1 MHIKKIVIQGFKTFK
16 NTTVIEN
23 LSPSHN
29 VVVGRNG
36 SGKSNFFAAIRF
48 VLSDQY
54 TRMSKEERQG
64 LIHEGSGTV
73 LSAYVE
79 IVFDNSEGRFPTGK
93 DEVVIRRTIGLKKD
107 DYSLDYKSS
116 TRQDIMQLLESAGF
130 SKSNPY
136 YIVPQGR
143 ITSLTN
149 AKDSERLNLLK
160 EVAGAKVFENKL
172 KESTKEMS
180 KTKNQRDKIDEMLEF
195 IEERLS
201 DLDSEKEELKN
212 FQDLEK
218 DKKICEFVLYDRELN
233 EVTNSIEQIDS
244 EYQNGVDESQNFM
257 NELEK
262 RESLIIEIENAID
275 HSKQSLKLLNIDKT
289 QQTSTFDEISKK
301 IYDVNANLNEI
312 RSNLESYQKSQDSS
326 KKQVQK
332 LEQKIKDREAK
343 VSEKKPRVDA
353 LRLSEEEL
361 KEEVSFL
368 KTKQN
373 MLYSKQ
379 NRYSKFSSV
388 EDRNTWLSNQI
399 QKVLD
404 DKSNAEKALADNQ
417 TNLQKSTQ
425 ELQEIEANVLD
436 LQDTINGPSAQAEIH
451 ELEDKL
457 NQLKRQA
464 ISENDVRKNLWRDEA
479 RIKTILDSLDEE
491 VRKAERQ
498 VNQTMDRQQ
507 SAGLEAVKR
516 ITSRLGLGG
525 VFGPLGELINV
536 NEKYRTAVESVA
548 GNSLFH
554 IVVDNDETA
563 SAVMDELFRER
574 AGRVTFMPLNRIHP
588 KDVVYPNST
597 DCVPL
602 IKKIGFELEIEKAVK
617 QVFGKTIVSID
628 LERGNQLSREYK
640 LSAIT
645 LDGDKA
651 DKKGLLTGG
660 YHDHKSS
667 RLESMKTKQ
676 DRSREFREQETQL
689 FKIKTEITKKDQQII
704 GINDDIKRVTN
715 DYETLLSSKTPLK
728 SKLSNLLNKKF
739 RIRDDIKLS
748 QDQISKNQL
757 FIKNVQTKLS
767 DLQNELT
774 SEFQEGLTAEEKV
787 ELSQLSQ
794 DVARVEKRLNE
805 VSDDLLTQ
813 ESDLSNIEVE
823 LSEDLKPRLKELVK
837 QNQQS
842 NPVNLDTEIQNL
854 TEELENLEE
863 QRVKAESQLSE
874 TQDNISSTEAE
885 LKKNEASLTK
895 ANDQQTKL
903 LRNLENFQKNSE
915 KYLSKRSLLSSR
927 REETQ
932 RKIRELGALPEEA
945 FSEFEDITSS
955 QLLHKLNKVTKR
967 LEKFTHVNKKALEQ
981 YLNFTKQRDG
991 LVDRRKELTKSEES
1005 ILELINVLETRKDE
1019 AIQRTFEQ
1027 VSTAFT
1033 EVFEKLVP
1041 RGIGKLIMQ
1050 HRDKSSQPRNIVDED
1065 GDVEVG
1071 DDEIDLDQNPDS
1083 LIDNYTG
1090 ISIQVSFNS
1099 KDDEQQRIE
1108 QLSGGQKS
1116 LCAIAL
1122 ILAIQKSDPAPFY
1135 LFDEIDANLDTQY
1148 RTAVA
1153 NLIHEL
1159 SQNAQFIC
1167 TTFRPE
1173 MLQVA
1178 NKFFGVMFNNKIST
1192 VSEINRSD
1200 ALGFIEGQQ
1209 QRS

>member
-23 LSPSHN
+23 LSPNHN

-149 AKDSERLNLLK
+149 AKDAERLNLLK

-201 DLDSEKEELKN
+201 DLDSEKEELKS

-218 DKKICEFVLYDRELN
+218 DKKTFEFVLYDRELN
-233 EVTNSIEQIDS
+233 DVTNSIEQIDS
-244 EYQNGVDESQNFM
+244 EYQNGVDESQQFL

-262 RESLIIEIENAID
+262 RESLIIDIEKAID
-275 HSKQSLKLLNIDKT
+275 NSKQSLKLLNIDKT
-289 QQTSTFDEISKK
+289 QQSSAFDELSKR
-301 IYDVNANLNEI
+301 IYDVNSNLNEI
-312 RSNLESYQKSQDSS
+312 RNNFESYQKSKEAS
-326 KKQVQK
+326 KNQVER
-332 LEQKIKDREAK
+332 LEKNIKAK
-343 VSEKKPRVDA
+343 ESQVDEKKPRVEH
-353 LRLSEEEL
+353 LRQAEKDL
-361 KEEVSFL
+361 KNEISLF

-379 NRYSKFSSV
+379 NRNSKFTTVEERNAWLNEQIQRISNEKTNSENFLNEHEAKIQELTEKLAELDSSV
-388 EDRNTWLSNQI
+388 
-399 QKVLD
+399 QKV
-404 DKSNAEKALADNQ
+404 
-417 TNLQKSTQ
+417 
-425 ELQEIEANVLD
+425 
-436 LQDTINGPSAQAEIH
+436 QDSINGPTAQSEIH
-451 ELEDKL
+451 ELEDRIY
-457 NQLKRQA
+457 QLKRQA
-464 ISENDVRKNLWRDEA
+464 TVENDIRKNLWRDEA
-479 RIKTILDSLDEE
+479 RLKSILESIDEE
-491 VRKAERQ
+491 VRKAARQ

-507 SAGLEAVKR
+507 SAGLESVKR
-516 ITSRLGLGG
+516 IASRLGLTG
-525 VFGPLGELINV
+525 VYGPLGELITV
-536 NEKYRTAVESVA
+536 NEKYRTAVEVVA

-563 SAVMDELFRER
+563 SAVMDELVREK

-588 KDVVYPNST
+588 KDTVYPNSN
-597 DCVPL
+597 DSVPL
-602 IKKIGFELEIEKAVK
+602 IKKIGFDGVIENAVK
-617 QVFGKTIVSID
+617 QVFGKTIVAIN
-628 LERGNQLSREYK
+628 LERGYDLSREYK

-651 DKKGLLTGG
+651 DKKGVLTGG
-660 YHDHKSS
+660 YHDFKRS

-676 DRSREFREQETQL
+676 EKSKEFREQETQL
-689 FKIKTEITKKDQQII
+689 FKVKTEITKKDQLII
-704 GINDDIKRVTN
+704 GLNDDIKKAVN
-715 DYETLLSSKTPLK
+715 DLEGLLSSKNPLK
-728 SKLSNLLNKKF
+728 SKLSNILNEKFKILDDLKLLGDQVSKK
-739 RIRDDIKLS
+739 RTHSITL
-748 QDQISKNQL
+748 
-757 FIKNVQTKLS
+757 QTKLT
-767 DLQNELT
+767 DLENELN
-774 SEFQEGLTAEEKV
+774 SDFQEGLSPAEKS
-787 ELSQLSQ
+787 ELEQISK
-794 DVARVEKRLNE
+794 DVLGVEKRLDE
-805 VSDDLLTQ
+805 VSDDLLIQ
-813 ESDLSNIEVE
+813 ESDLSNVEVE
-823 LSEDLKPRLKELVK
+823 LNEDLKPRLKELVK
-837 QNQQS
+837 QNLQS
-842 NPVNLDTEIQNL
+842 NPVNLDTEIQSL
-854 TEELENLEE
+854 TEQLEDLQE
-863 QRVKAESQLSE
+863 QHAKA
-874 TQDNISSTEAE
+874 EAE
-885 LKKNEASLTK
+885 LLATQESIASSEKELKKSEASLTK
-895 ANDQQTKL
+895 ANDQQRKL
-903 LRNLENFQKNSE
+903 LRNLENFQKNSD

-945 FSEFEDITSS
+945 FSEYEDISSS
-955 QLLHKLNKVTKR
+955 QLLQKLNKVTKR
-967 LEKFTHVNKKALEQ
+967 LEKFSHVNKKALEQ

-991 LVDRRKELTKSEES
+991 LVDRRKELTNSEKS

-1027 VSTAFT
+1027 VSIAFT
-1033 EVFEKLVP
+1033 DVFEKLVP

-1050 HRDKSSQPRNIVDED
+1050 QREKNSQISSTIDED
-1065 GDVEVG
+1065 GDVEIEG
-1071 DDEIDLDQNPDS
+1071 DNEADPNSDS
-1083 LIDNYTG
+1083 VIDNYTG

-1099 KDDEQQRIE
+1099 KEDEQQRIE

-1178 NKFFGVMFNNKIST
+1178 SKFFGVMFNNKIST

>member
-1 MHIKKIVIQGFKTFK
+1 MIQGFKTFK
-16 NTTVIEN
+16 NTTVIDN

-54 TRMSKEERQG
+54 IRMSKEERQG

-149 AKDSERLNLLK
+149 AKDAERLNLLK

-180 KTKNQRDKIDEMLEF
+180 KTKNQRDKIDEMLTF

-218 DKKICEFVLYDRELN
+218 KKKIYEFVLYDRELN
-233 EVTNSIEQIDS
+233 EITNSIEQIDG

-257 NELEK
+257 SELEN
-262 RESLIIEIENAID
+262 RENLIIEVGNAID
-275 HSKQSLKLLNIDKT
+275 SAKQTLKLLNIDKN
-289 QQTSTFDEISKK
+289 QQSSTFDEISKK
-301 IYDVNANLNEI
+301 VYDVNANLNEV
-312 RSNLESYQKSQDSS
+312 RRNMDHYQKSQESNT
-326 KKQVQK
+326 KRVNK
-332 LEQKIKDREAK
+332 LENRIKDRE
-343 VSEKKPRVDA
+343 ETILGMKPKVDA
-353 LRLSEEEL
+353 LKESE
-361 KEEVSFL
+361 KSFKVEYSLL

-379 NRYSKFSSV
+379 SRYSNFSSV
-388 EDRNTWLSNQI
+388 EERNQWLNEQI
-399 QKVLD
+399 TRVSQDKLNNEQAMANNKQKIQQLTTRL
-404 DKSNAEKALADNQ
+404 N
-417 TNLQKSTQ
+417 
-425 ELQEIEANVLD
+425 ELEASILD
-436 LQDTINGPSAQAEIH
+436 LQDSINGPSAQAEIH
-451 ELEDKL
+451 EIEDKI
-457 NQLKRQA
+457 NSLKQQYLA
-464 ISENDVRKNLWRDEA
+464 ENDARKALWRDESRHKA
-479 RIKTILDSLDEE
+479 ILDSLDDE

-498 VNQTMDRQQ
+498 VNQTMDRQL

-516 ITSRLGLGG
+516 ITARLGLSG
-525 VFGPLGELINV
+525 VHGPLGELINV
-536 NEKYRTAVESVA
+536 NEKYRTAVEVVA

-554 IVVDNDETA
+554 VVVDNDDTA
-563 SAVMDELFRER
+563 STVMDELVREK
-574 AGRVTFMPLNRIHP
+574 AGRVTFMPLNRMHP
-588 KDVVYPNST
+588 KDVVYPNSN
-597 DCVPL
+597 DSVPL
-602 IKKIGFELEIEKAVK
+602 VKKIGFDQAIENAVK
-617 QVFGKTIVSID
+617 QVFGKTIVAIN
-628 LERGNQLSREYK
+628 LERGYELSREYK
-640 LSAIT
+640 VSAIT

-651 DKKGLLTGG
+651 DKKGVLTGG
-660 YHDHKSS
+660 YHDFKRS
-667 RLESMKTKQ
+667 RLESMKTRQ
-676 DRSREFREQETQL
+676 DKSKELREHETQL
-689 FKIKTEITKKDQQII
+689 LRIRTQISKKDQEVLR
-704 GINDDIKRVTN
+704 INDEIKKATS
-715 DYETLLSSKTPLK
+715 DYDSLLSSKNPLK
-728 SKLSNLLNKKF
+728 SKLANLLNEKF
-739 RIRDDIKLS
+739 GANDDLA
-748 QDQISKNQL
+748 L
-757 FIKNVQTKLS
+757 FNNLLAKGESFNVNMQTKLEE
-767 DLQNELT
+767 LRNELN
-774 SEFQEGLTAEEKV
+774 SQFQEGLSSDEKK
-787 ELSQLSQ
+787 ELAKISENVSEL
-794 DVARVEKRLNE
+794 EKKLNNT
-805 VSDDLLTQ
+805 SDDLLNQ
-813 ESDLSNIEVE
+813 ETELTNLEVE
-823 LSEDLKPRLKELVK
+823 LNEDLKPRLRELLK
-837 QNQQS
+837 QHQKS
-842 NPVNLDTEIQNL
+842 NPVNLDAEIQNL

-863 QRVKAESQLSE
+863 ERAKAESELTN
-874 TQDNISSTEAE
+874 TQSKISSTETE
-885 LKKNEASLTK
+885 LKKNEAALTK
-895 ANDQQTKL
+895 ADNQQRKL
-903 LRNLENFQKNSE
+903 LKSLENFQKNSE
-915 KYLSKRSLLSSR
+915 KYLSKRSLLSRR

-945 FSEFEDITSS
+945 FSEYEDISS
-955 QLLHKLNKVTKR
+955 GQLLQKLNKVTTR
-967 LEKFTHVNKKALEQ
+967 LEKFSHVNKKALEQ

-991 LVDRRKELTKSEES
+991 LVERRKELTKSEQS
-1005 ILELINVLETRKDE
+1005 IVDLINVLEQRKDE

-1050 HRDKSSQPRNIVDED
+1050 QRDKCSQADNVADADDDVEMGEGDED
-1065 GDVEVG
+1065 
-1071 DDEIDLDQNPDS
+1071 PDS
-1083 LIDNYTG
+1083 VIDNYSG
-1090 ISIQVSFNS
+1090 VSIQVSFNS
-1099 KDDEQQRIE
+1099 KEDEQQRIE

-1159 SQNAQFIC
+1159 SQDAQFIC

-1178 NKFFGVMFNNKIST
+1178 SKFFGVMFNNKIST
-1192 VSEINRSD
+1192 VSEINRND

>member
-16 NTTVIEN
+16 NTTVIDN
-23 LSPSHN
+23 LSPNHN

-149 AKDSERLNLLK
+149 AKDAERLNLLK

-180 KTKNQRDKIDEMLEF
+180 KTKNQRDKIDEMLVF

-201 DLDSEKEELKN
+201 DLDSEKEELRN

-218 DKKICEFVLYDRELN
+218 NKKVFEFVLYDRELN
-233 EVTNSIEQIDS
+233 EITNSIEQIDS
-244 EYQNGVDESQNFM
+244 EYQNGVDESQKFM
-257 NELEK
+257 GELEK
-262 RESLIIEIENAID
+262 RENLIIEIGNKID
-275 HSKQSLKLLNIDKT
+275 SSKQALKLLNIDKS
-289 QQTSTFDEISKK
+289 QQSITFEEISKQ
-301 IYDVNANLNEI
+301 IHEVNANLNEI
-312 RSNLESYQKSQDSS
+312 RASLDTYKKSQKASEKHVSKLRTKIQDRETQISS
-326 KKQVQK
+326 KKP
-332 LEQKIKDREAK
+332 K
-343 VSEKKPRVDA
+343 VDSLKKTEKE
-353 LRLSEEEL
+353 LRD
-361 KEEVSFL
+361 EVSLL

-388 EDRNTWLSNQI
+388 EERNQWLNSQIETVKVDESTTKNQI
-399 QKVLD
+399 GENEHKLQEVNQK
-404 DKSNAEKALADNQ
+404 LA
-417 TNLQKSTQ
+417 
-425 ELQEIEANVLD
+425 EIEANVTQ
-436 LQDTINGPSAQAEIH
+436 LQDSINGSSAQSEIH
-451 ELEDKL
+451 QLEE
-457 NQLKRQA
+457 NINELKRQYVY
-464 ISENDVRKNLWRDEA
+464 ENDARKVLWRDET
-479 RIKTILDSLDEE
+479 RLKSILGSLDDE
-491 VRKAERQ
+491 VRKAERN

-507 SAGLEAVKR
+507 SSGLEAVKR
-516 ITSRLGLGG
+516 ISQKLGLSG
-525 VFGPLGELINV
+525 VYGPLGELINV
-536 NEKYRTAVESVA
+536 NDKYRTAVEVVA

-554 IVVDNDETA
+554 IVVDTDETA
-563 SAVMDELFRER
+563 STVMDELVRER
-574 AGRVTFMPLNRIHP
+574 AGRVTFMPLNRIKP
-588 KDVVYPNST
+588 KDVTYPSSNDS
-597 DCVPL
+597 VPL
-602 IKKIGFELEIEKAVK
+602 IKKIGFDPKIENAVK
-617 QVFGKTIVSID
+617 QVFGKTIVAIN
-628 LERGNQLSREYK
+628 LERGYELSREYK

-651 DKKGLLTGG
+651 DKKGVLTGG
-660 YHDHKSS
+660 YHDFKRS

-676 DRSREFREQETQL
+676 EKSKELREHETQL
-689 FKIKTEITKKDQQII
+689 FRLKTEITKKDQEVLR
-704 GINDDIKRVTN
+704 INDEIKKVSN
-715 DYETLLSSKTPLK
+715 DYENLLASKAPLK
-728 SKLSNLLNKKF
+728 SKLSNLLNDKF
-739 RIRDDIKLS
+739 RLRDES
-748 QDQISKNQL
+748 QLLQDRISKGESYIVN
-757 FIKNVQTKLS
+757 IQTKLA
-767 DLQNELT
+767 DLLNELN
-774 SEFQEGLTAEEKV
+774 SPFQEGLSTDEKS
-787 ELSQLSQ
+787 ELSLISQ
-794 DVARVEKRLNE
+794 N
-805 VSDDLLTQ
+805 VSEFQAKLDSISDELLTN
-813 ESDLSNIEVE
+813 ESELTNIEVE
-823 LSEDLKPRLKELVK
+823 LNEDLKPRLKELLK

-854 TEELENLEE
+854 TEDLENLEE
-863 QRVKAESQLSE
+863 QKVNAENELSE
-874 TQDNISSTEAE
+874 TEEKIRATELE
-885 LKKNEASLTK
+885 LKKNEDALSK
-895 ANDQQTKL
+895 ADEQQRKL

-945 FSEFEDITSS
+945 FSEYEDISS
-955 QLLHKLNKVTKR
+955 GQLLHKLNKVTKR
-967 LEKFTHVNKKALEQ
+967 LEKFSHVNKKALEQ
-981 YLNFTKQRDG
+981 YLNFTKQRDS
-991 LVDRRKELTKSEES
+991 LVDRRKELTNSEQS
-1005 ILELINVLETRKDE
+1005 IVELIEVLETRKDE

-1041 RGIGKLIMQ
+1041 RGIGKLILQ
-1050 HRDKSSQPRNIVDED
+1050 QRDKSSQAPVDDD
-1065 GDVEVG
+1065 GDVEIG
-1071 DDEIDLDQNPDS
+1071 EDEDPNS
-1083 LIDNYTG
+1083 ESVIDNNSG
-1090 ISIQVSFNS
+1090 ISIQVSFNF
-1099 KDDEQQRIE
+1099 KENEQQRIE

-1178 NKFFGVMFNNKIST
+1178 SKFFGVMFNNKIST

>member
-16 NTTVIEN
+16 NTTVIDN

-149 AKDSERLNLLK
+149 AKDVERLNLLK

-212 FQDLEK
+212 FQNLEK
-218 DKKICEFVLYDRELN
+218 DKKIYEFVLYDRELN
-233 EVTNSIEQIDS
+233 EISNSIEQIES
-244 EYQNGVDESQNFM
+244 EYQNGVDESQNFVL
-257 NELEK
+257 ELEK
-262 RESLIIEIENAID
+262 RETLISEIESDID
-275 HSKQSLKLLNIDKT
+275 SAKQSLKLLNIDRNEH
-289 QQTSTFDEISKK
+289 SENFEEVSKK
-301 IYDVNANLNEI
+301 IYDINANLVEI
-312 RSNLESYQKSQDSS
+312 RNNLNKYNKTQTNIE
-326 KKQVQK
+326 KQIK
-332 LEQKIKDREAK
+332 IAKEKIKSHESK
-343 VSEKKPRVDA
+343 VSEKQPYVSKLKNQEAQLDTQ
-353 LRLSEEEL
+353 LSN
-361 KEEVSFL
+361 L

-373 MLYSKQ
+373 LLYSKQ
-379 NRYSKFSSV
+379 NRFSKFNSV
-388 EDRNTWLSNQI
+388 EERNHWLNNQI
-399 QKVLD
+399 QDLSGRKQGSINQINSGTQRLTEL
-404 DKSNAEKALADNQ
+404 SNKIQ
-417 TNLQKSTQ
+417 NLEASITQ
-425 ELQEIEANVLD
+425 
-436 LQDTINGPSAQAEIH
+436 LQDSINGDSAQEETNKI
-451 ELEDKL
+451 E
-457 NQLKRQA
+457 NQLMELRRQL
-464 ISENDVRKNLWRDEA
+464 SMENDSRKTLWKDEA
-479 RIKTILDSLDEE
+479 RFKAILESLEDEL
-491 VRKAERQ
+491 RKATRQ
-498 VNQTMDRQQ
+498 VSQTMDRQQ
-507 SAGLEAVKR
+507 SQGLEAVKR
-516 ITSRLGLGG
+516 ITSRLGLTG
-525 VFGPLGELINV
+525 VYGPLGELIEV
-536 NEKYRTAVESVA
+536 NDKYRTAVEVVA

-554 IVVDNDETA
+554 VVVDNDETA
-563 SAVMDELFRER
+563 STLMDELVRER
-574 AGRVTFMPLNRIHP
+574 AGRITFVPLNRVRP
-588 KDVVYPNST
+588 QDVTYPDSN

-602 IKKIGFELEIEKAVK
+602 IKKIGFDPEIENAVK
-617 QVFGKTIVSID
+617 QTFGKSIVAIN
-628 LERGNQLSREYK
+628 LERGYELSRQYK
-640 LSAIT
+640 LNAIT

-651 DKKGLLTGG
+651 DKKGVLTGG
-660 YHDHKSS
+660 YHDFKKS
-667 RLESMKTKQ
+667 RLESMKIKQ
-676 DRSREFREQETQL
+676 DKFKELRDEEKGL
-689 FKIKTEITKKDQQII
+689 FQVKTEITRKDQLILK
-704 GINDDIKRVTN
+704 INDNMKKVSN
-715 DYETLLSSKTPLK
+715 ELENLHSSKQPLK
-728 SKLSNLLNKKF
+728 SKLSNLLNEKF
-739 RIRDDIKLS
+739 KANDEIKLLK
-748 QDQISKNQL
+748 DQLVQLENSKTNL
-757 FIKNVQTKLS
+757 TTKIEQ
-767 DLQNELT
+767 LQNELN
-774 SEFQEGLTAEEKV
+774 SNFEEGLSSQEKIEISNLSKQISELEIRYNKVADELLTHDTELNNLIV
-787 ELSQLSQ
+787 ELEEELVPRYNELVKEQEKTNQGSLDNDLQNLSQ
-794 DVARVEKRLNE
+794 D
-805 VSDDLLTQ
+805 
-813 ESDLSNIEVE
+813 
-823 LSEDLKPRLKELVK
+823 
-837 QNQQS
+837 
-842 NPVNLDTEIQNL
+842 
-854 TEELENLEE
+854 LENLEE
-863 QRVKAESQLSE
+863 HKASVYE
-874 TQDNISSTEAE
+874 E
-885 LKKNEASLTK
+885 LKKVERHIKDTETHLKKKEEALDK
-895 ANDQQTKL
+895 ANDQQRKL
-903 LRNLENFQKNSE
+903 IRNVENFQKSSE
-915 KYLSKRSLLSSR
+915 KYLSKKSLLSSR

-945 FSEFEDITSS
+945 FQEFENLSS
-955 QLLHKLNKVTKR
+955 GQLLQKLNKVTKN
-967 LEKFTHVNKKALEQ
+967 LEKFSHVNKKALEQ
-981 YLNFTKQRDG
+981 YLSFTKQRDG
-991 LVDRRKELTKSEES
+991 LVDRRKELTKSESS
-1005 ILELINVLETRKDE
+1005 IDDLINVLETRKDE
-1019 AIQRTFEQ
+1019 AIQRTFQQ
-1027 VSTAFT
+1027 VSASFT

-1050 HRDKSSQPRNIVDED
+1050 QRDKNAPSSQAVDED
-1065 GDVEVG
+1065 GDVEIDEDEENG
-1071 DDEIDLDQNPDS
+1071 DSI
-1083 LIDNYTG
+1083 IDNYSG

-1099 KDDEQQRIE
+1099 KEDEQQRIE

-1153 NLIHEL
+1153 NMIHEL

-1178 NKFFGVMFNNKIST
+1178 SKFFGVMFNNKIST

-1200 ALGFIEGQQ
+1200 ALGFVEGQQ
-1209 QRS
+1209 QRA

>member
-16 NTTVIEN
+16 NTTVIDN

-149 AKDSERLNLLK
+149 AKDAERLNLLK

-180 KTKNQRDKIDEMLEF
+180 KTKNQRDKIDEMLVF

-201 DLDSEKEELKN
+201 DLDSEKEELRN
-212 FQDLEK
+212 FQNLEK
-218 DKKICEFVLYDRELN
+218 DKKVFEFVLYDRELN

-244 EYQNGVDESQNFM
+244 EYQNGVDESQKFM
-257 NELEK
+257 GDLEK
-262 RESLIIEIENAID
+262 RENLIIEIGNKID
-275 HSKQSLKLLNIDKT
+275 SSKQSLKLLNIDKS
-289 QQTSTFDEISKK
+289 QQSTTFDEILKQ
-301 IYDVNANLNEI
+301 IYEVNANLNEI
-312 RSNLESYQKSQDSS
+312 RASLDTYKKTQEASEKHVSKLRKKIQDRETQISS
-326 KKQVQK
+326 KKPKVNSLK
-332 LEQKIKDREAK
+332 STEKDIRNEI
-343 VSEKKPRVDA
+343 S
-353 LRLSEEEL
+353 L
-361 KEEVSFL
+361 L

-388 EDRNTWLSNQI
+388 EERDQWLSSQIEGVRTDETNTRNQI
-399 QKVLD
+399 
-404 DKSNAEKALADNQ
+404 AENENK
-417 TNLQKSTQ
+417 
-425 ELQEIEANVLD
+425 LQEVNQRLAEIETNVAQ
-436 LQDTINGPSAQAEIH
+436 LQDSINGSSAQAEIH
-451 ELEDKL
+451 QLEEKI
-457 NQLKRQA
+457 NELKRQYVY
-464 ISENDVRKNLWRDEA
+464 ENDARKVLWRDET
-479 RIKTILDSLDEE
+479 RLKSILGSLDDE
-491 VRKAERQ
+491 VRKAERN

-507 SAGLEAVKR
+507 SSGLEAVKR
-516 ITSRLGLGG
+516 ISDRLGLSG
-525 VFGPLGELINV
+525 VYGPLGELINV
-536 NEKYRTAVESVA
+536 NDKYRTAVEVVA

-554 IVVDNDETA
+554 IVVDTDETA
-563 SAVMDELFRER
+563 STVMDELVRER
-574 AGRVTFMPLNRIHP
+574 AGRVTFMPLNRIKP
-588 KDVVYPNST
+588 KDVTYPSSNDS
-597 DCVPL
+597 VPL
-602 IKKIGFELEIEKAVK
+602 IKKIGFDPKIENAVK
-617 QVFGKTIVSID
+617 QVFGKNIVAIN
-628 LERGNQLSREYK
+628 LERGYELSREYK

-651 DKKGLLTGG
+651 DKKGVLTGG
-660 YHDHKSS
+660 YHDFKRS

-676 DRSREFREQETQL
+676 EKSKELRDHETQL
-689 FKIKTEITKKDQQII
+689 FKLKTEITKKDQEVLR
-704 GINDDIKRVTN
+704 INDEIKKASN
-715 DYETLLSSKTPLK
+715 DLENLLASKAPLK
-728 SKLSNLLNKKF
+728 TKLSNLLNDKF
-739 RIRDDIKLS
+739 RLRDEAQLLR
-748 QDQISKNQL
+748 DQIAKGQSYIANIQSKFTELQSE
-757 FIKNVQTKLS
+757 LS
-767 DLQNELT
+767 SQ
-774 SEFQEGLTAEEKV
+774 FQEGLSADEKS
-787 ELSQLSQ
+787 ELSQIS
-794 DVARVEKRLNE
+794 KK
-805 VSDDLLTQ
+805 VSDLQQKLDSVADELLTD
-813 ESDLSNIEVE
+813 ESELTNIEAE
-823 LSEDLKPRLKELVK
+823 LNEDLKPRLRELLK

-842 NPVNLDTEIQNL
+842 NPVNLDIEIQNL
-854 TEELENLEE
+854 TEDLENLEE
-863 QRVKAESQLSE
+863 QRVKAESELSE
-874 TQDNISSTEAE
+874 TKEKIRTTDAE
-885 LKKNEASLTK
+885 LKKNQDALAK
-895 ANDQQTKL
+895 ADDQQRKL
-903 LRNLENFQKNSE
+903 LKNLENFQKNSE
-915 KYLSKRSLLSSR
+915 KYLSKRSLMSSR

-945 FSEFEDITSS
+945 FSEYEDISS
-955 QLLHKLNKVTKR
+955 GQLLQKLNKVTKR
-967 LEKFTHVNKKALEQ
+967 LEKFSHVNKKALEQ
-981 YLNFTKQRDG
+981 YLNFTKQRDS
-991 LVDRRKELTKSEES
+991 LVDRRKELTNSEQS
-1005 ILELINVLETRKDE
+1005 IVDLIEVLETRKDE

-1050 HRDKSSQPRNIVDED
+1050 QRGKNSQAAVDDD
-1065 GDVEVG
+1065 GDVELAE
-1071 DDEIDLDQNPDS
+1071 DDNTESI
-1083 LIDNYTG
+1083 IDNYSG

-1099 KDDEQQRIE
+1099 KENEQQRIE

-1178 NKFFGVMFNNKIST
+1178 SKFFGVMFNNKIST

>member
-16 NTTVIEN
+16 NTTVIDN

-54 TRMSKEERQG
+54 IRMSKEERQG

-149 AKDSERLNLLK
+149 AKDAERLNLLK

-180 KTKNQRDKIDEMLEF
+180 KTKNQRDKIDEMLTF

-218 DKKICEFVLYDRELN
+218 KKKIYEFVLYDRELN
-233 EVTNSIEQIDS
+233 EITNSIEQIDG

-257 NELEK
+257 SELEN
-262 RESLIIEIENAID
+262 RENLIIEVGNAID
-275 HSKQSLKLLNIDKT
+275 SAKQTLKLLNIDKN
-289 QQTSTFDEISKK
+289 QQSSTFDEISKK
-301 IYDVNANLNEI
+301 VYDVNANLNEV
-312 RSNLESYQKSQDSS
+312 RRNMDHYQKSQESNT
-326 KKQVQK
+326 KRVNK
-332 LEQKIKDREAK
+332 LENRIKDRE
-343 VSEKKPRVDA
+343 ETILGMKPKVDA
-353 LRLSEEEL
+353 LKESE
-361 KEEVSFL
+361 KSFKVEYSIL

-379 NRYSKFSSV
+379 SRYSNFSSV
-388 EDRNTWLSNQI
+388 EERNQWLNEQI
-399 QKVLD
+399 TRVSQDKLNNEQAMANNKQKIQQLTTRL
-404 DKSNAEKALADNQ
+404 N
-417 TNLQKSTQ
+417 
-425 ELQEIEANVLD
+425 ELEASILD
-436 LQDTINGPSAQAEIH
+436 LQDSINGPSAQAEIH
-451 ELEDKL
+451 EIEDKI
-457 NQLKRQA
+457 NSLKQQYLA
-464 ISENDVRKNLWRDEA
+464 ENDARKALWRDESRHKA
-479 RIKTILDSLDEE
+479 ILDSLDDE

-498 VNQTMDRQQ
+498 VNQTMDRQL

-516 ITSRLGLGG
+516 ITARLGLSG
-525 VFGPLGELINV
+525 VHGPLGELINV
-536 NEKYRTAVESVA
+536 NEKYRTAVEVVA

-554 IVVDNDETA
+554 VVVDNDDTA
-563 SAVMDELFRER
+563 STVMDELVREK
-574 AGRVTFMPLNRIHP
+574 AGRVTFMPLNRMHP
-588 KDVVYPNST
+588 KDVVYPNSN
-597 DCVPL
+597 DSVPL
-602 IKKIGFELEIEKAVK
+602 VKKIGFDQAIENAVK
-617 QVFGKTIVSID
+617 QVFGKTIVAIN
-628 LERGNQLSREYK
+628 LERGYELSREYK
-640 LSAIT
+640 VSAIT

-651 DKKGLLTGG
+651 DKKGVLTGG
-660 YHDHKSS
+660 YHDFKRS
-667 RLESMKTKQ
+667 RLESMKTRQ
-676 DRSREFREQETQL
+676 DKSKELREHETQL
-689 FKIKTEITKKDQQII
+689 LRIRTQISKKDQEVLR
-704 GINDDIKRVTN
+704 INDEIKKATS
-715 DYETLLSSKTPLK
+715 DYDSLLSSKNPLK
-728 SKLSNLLNKKF
+728 SKLANLLNEKF
-739 RIRDDIKLS
+739 GANDDLA
-748 QDQISKNQL
+748 L
-757 FIKNVQTKLS
+757 FNNLLAKGESFNVNMQTKLEE
-767 DLQNELT
+767 LRNELN
-774 SEFQEGLTAEEKV
+774 SQFQEGLSSDEKK
-787 ELSQLSQ
+787 ELAKISENVSEL
-794 DVARVEKRLNE
+794 EKKLNNT
-805 VSDDLLTQ
+805 SDDLLNQ
-813 ESDLSNIEVE
+813 ETELTNLEVE
-823 LSEDLKPRLKELVK
+823 LNEDLKPRLRELLK
-837 QNQQS
+837 QHQKS
-842 NPVNLDTEIQNL
+842 NPVNLDAEIQNL

-863 QRVKAESQLSE
+863 ERAKAESELTN
-874 TQDNISSTEAE
+874 TQSKISSTETE
-885 LKKNEASLTK
+885 LKKNEAALTK
-895 ANDQQTKL
+895 ADNQQRKL
-903 LRNLENFQKNSE
+903 LKSLENFQKNSE
-915 KYLSKRSLLSSR
+915 KYLSKRSLLSRR

-945 FSEFEDITSS
+945 FSEYEDISS
-955 QLLHKLNKVTKR
+955 GQLLQKLNKVTTR
-967 LEKFTHVNKKALEQ
+967 LEKFSHVNKKALEQ

-991 LVDRRKELTKSEES
+991 LVERRKELTKSEQS
-1005 ILELINVLETRKDE
+1005 IVDLINVLEQRKDE

-1050 HRDKSSQPRNIVDED
+1050 QRDKCSQADNVADADDDVEMGEGDED
-1065 GDVEVG
+1065 
-1071 DDEIDLDQNPDS
+1071 PDS
-1083 LIDNYTG
+1083 VIDNYSG
-1090 ISIQVSFNS
+1090 VSIQVSFNS
-1099 KDDEQQRIE
+1099 KEDEQQRIE

-1159 SQNAQFIC
+1159 SQDAQFIC

-1178 NKFFGVMFNNKIST
+1178 SKFFGVMFNNKIST
-1192 VSEINRSD
+1192 VSEINRND